1 MNRNNEYY
9 KELVERWFEAETTE
23 AEEKEL
29 KLFLARTEDPAFDEA
44 RAALGFLRAASSTTA
59 SSTTASSVAAKGFRR
74 MIPALAVAASV
85 AVAFVLGRVS
95 APVEVVPVANGT
107 CVSYVHGVEVA
118 DEDFA
123 VATMENT
130 LYDLFSVS
138 SAPDP
143 RTDLTLIFNAN
154 K

>member
-44 RAALGFLRAASSTTA
+44 RAALGFLRAA